1 MKYTKIIFILRLL
14 IYIYKYWHFY
24 ESNNTLIRQIKD
36 SKIYNSILSIHKYNI
51 FIKECSHIHENKNVK
66 LPYLLRLSEFIMT
79 TENTQ
84 LYTRVYKITKCIHD
98 PEILTNQFMELID
111 INNTLPFELSTN
123 VKGMNELYKMTNDF
137 EYFSKK
143 LLSST
148 FISISE
154 YKNILHEYKIR
165 NLDDS
170 LHHHGSHHQGSHHD
184 GSRHHD
190 YTKVVNTN
198 NTKSHFYYLNILI
211 GATYEICKETV
222 KYFFYMPTHTPLYD
236 TIIEIQKNMKLYY
249 RILDESY
256 RSLNYL
262 AIDIID
268 EIQMFSKKF
277 KILIQSSIH
286 LYYSTGCL
294 LSEIAGFIYGNEN
307 SFFLFETLHIV
318 LFH

>member
-1 MKYTKIIFILRLL
+1 MKYTKIILIIRLL

-51 FIKECSHIHENKNVK
+51 FIKECSHIHENKNVN

-84 LYTRVYKITKCIHD
+84 LYTKVYKITKCIHD
-98 PEILTNQFMELID
+98 PEILTNQFMKYVN

-143 LLSST
+143 LLSSS

-165 NLDDS
+165 NLD
-170 LHHHGSHHQGSHHD
+170 
-184 GSRHHD
+184 GSRHND
-190 YTKVVNTN
+190 YTKIVITN
-198 NTKSHFYYLNILI
+198 NTQTHFYYLNILI

-236 TIIEIQKNMKLYY
+236 TLIEIQKNMKLYY

-286 LYYSTGCL
+286 LYYFTGCL
-294 LSEIAGFIYGNEN
+294 LSEIPGFIYGNHD
-307 SFFLFETLHIV
+307 SFFLYETLHIV

>member
-1 MKYTKIIFILRLL
+1 MKYTKIILILRLL
-14 IYIYKYWHFY
+14 LYIYKYWHFY

-36 SKIYNSILSIHKYNI
+36 SKIYTSILSIHKYNR
-51 FIKECSHIHENKNVK
+51 FIKECSHIHENKDVN

-98 PEILTNQFMELID
+98 PEILTNQFMEYVNIS
-111 INNTLPFELSTN
+111 NTLPFELSTN
-123 VKGMNELYKMTNDF
+123 LKGMNELYKMTNDF

-143 LLSST
+143 LLSSAV
-148 FISISE
+148 ISISE
-154 YKNILHEYKIR
+154 YKSVLHEYKIR
-165 NLDDS
+165 NLEHYHYRHRDD
-170 LHHHGSHHQGSHHD
+170 
-184 GSRHHD
+184 D
-190 YTKVVNTN
+190 YTKIVNTN

-236 TIIEIQKNMKLYY
+236 TIIEIQKNIKLYY

-277 KILIQSSIH
+277 KILIQSTIH
-286 LYYSTGCL
+286 LYYFTGCL
-294 LSEIAGFIYGNEN
+294 LSEIAGFIYGNHD
-307 SFFLFETLHIV
+307 SFFLYETLHIV

>member
-1 MKYTKIIFILRLL
+1 MEYV
-14 IYIYKYWHFY
+14 
-24 ESNNTLIRQIKD
+24 
-36 SKIYNSILSIHKYNI
+36 NI
-51 FIKECSHIHENKNVK
+51 S
-66 LPYLLRLSEFIMT
+66 
-79 TENTQ
+79 
-84 LYTRVYKITKCIHD
+84 
-98 PEILTNQFMELID
+98 
-111 INNTLPFELSTN
+111 NTLPFELSTN

-143 LLSST
+143 LLSSAV
-148 FISISE
+148 ISISE
-154 YKNILHEYKIR
+154 YESVLHEYKIR
-165 NLDDS
+165 NLEHYHSRHRD
-170 LHHHGSHHQGSHHD
+170 D
-184 GSRHHD
+184 GSNL
-190 YTKVVNTN
+190 VNTN
-198 NTKSHFYYLNILI
+198 NTQSHFYYLNILI

>member
-1 MKYTKIIFILRLL
+1 
-14 IYIYKYWHFY
+14 
-24 ESNNTLIRQIKD
+24 
-36 SKIYNSILSIHKYNI
+36 
-51 FIKECSHIHENKNVK
+51 
-66 LPYLLRLSEFIMT
+66 
-79 TENTQ
+79 
-84 LYTRVYKITKCIHD
+84 
-98 PEILTNQFMELID
+98 
-111 INNTLPFELSTN
+111 
-123 VKGMNELYKMTNDF
+123 MTNDF

-170 LHHHGSHHQGSHHD
+170 LHHDGSHHD

-190 YTKVVNTN
+190 YTNVVITN

>member
-1 MKYTKIIFILRLL
+1 MKYTKLILIIRLL

-24 ESNNTLIRQIKD
+24 ESNNELIRQIKD
-36 SKIYNSILSIHKYNI
+36 SKIYTSILSIHKYNV
-51 FIKECSHIHENKNVK
+51 FIKECSHVHENKNIK

-84 LYTRVYKITKCIHD
+84 LYTKVYKITKCIHD
-98 PEILTNQFMELID
+98 PEILTNQFMEYVNT
-111 INNTLPFELSTN
+111 NNTLPFELSRN

-143 LLSST
+143 LLSSAV
-148 FISISE
+148 ISISE
-154 YKNILHEYKIR
+154 YTNILHEYKIR
-165 NLDDS
+165 NSDS
-170 LHHHGSHHQGSHHD
+170 
-184 GSRHHD
+184 SRHDNYQHD
-190 YTKVVNTN
+190 YTNIVITN
-198 NTKSHFYYLNILI
+198 NTQTHFYYLNILI

-236 TIIEIQKNMKLYY
+236 TLIEIQKNMKLYY

-277 KILIQSSIH
+277 NPYQPIVR
-286 LYYSTGCL
+286 
-294 LSEIAGFIYGNEN
+294 N
-307 SFFLFETLHIV
+307 S
-318 LFH
+318 

>member
-1 MKYTKIIFILRLL
+1 MKYTKIIFIIRLL

-51 FIKECSHIHENKNVK
+51 FIKECSHIYENKTVN

-165 NLDDS
+165 NPDTYR
-170 LHHHGSHHQGSHHD
+170 HD
-184 GSRHHD
+184 GYRDD
-190 YTKVVNTN
+190 YTNIVITN
-198 NTKSHFYYLNILI
+198 NTKTHFYYFNILI

-222 KYFFYMPTHTPLYD
+222 KYLFYMPTHTPLYD
-236 TIIEIQKNMKLYY
+236 TLIEIQKNMKLYY

-256 RSLNYL
+256 RSFNYL

-286 LYYSTGCL
+286 LYYFTGCL
-294 LSEIAGFIYGNEN
+294 LSEIAGFIYGNHD

-318 LFH
+318 LFHK

>member
-1 MKYTKIIFILRLL
+1 MKYTKIILIIRLL

-36 SKIYNSILSIHKYNI
+36 SKIYTSILSIHKYNI

-84 LYTRVYKITKCIHD
+84 LYTKVYKITKCIHD
-98 PEILTNQFMELID
+98 PEIITNQFMKYVN
-111 INNTLPFELSTN
+111 INNTLPFELSRN

-143 LLSST
+143 LLSSAI
-148 FISISE
+148 ISISE
-154 YKNILHEYKIR
+154 YKKILHEYKIR
-165 NLDDS
+165 NSDS
-170 LHHHGSHHQGSHHD
+170 
-184 GSRHHD
+184 SRDRNYPHD
-190 YTKVVNTN
+190 YTNIVITN
-198 NTKSHFYYLNILI
+198 IRQTHFYYLNIFI
-211 GATYEICKETV
+211 GATYEICKETI

-236 TIIEIQKNMKLYY
+236 TLIEIQKNMKLYY
-249 RILDESY
+249 RVLDESY

-277 KILIQSSIH
+277 KILIQSSIN
-286 LYYSTGCL
+286 LYYFTGCL
-294 LSEIAGFIYGNEN
+294 LSEIAGFIYGNHD